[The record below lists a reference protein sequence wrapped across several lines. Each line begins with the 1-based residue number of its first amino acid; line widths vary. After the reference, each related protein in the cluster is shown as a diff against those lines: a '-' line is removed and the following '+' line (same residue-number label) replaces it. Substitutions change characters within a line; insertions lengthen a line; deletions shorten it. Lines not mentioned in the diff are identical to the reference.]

1 MAFTRSQA
9 TGLLNQA
16 EMGLFDDSRAHSLRG
31 LDASQLGK
39 RIERSRKARDRA
51 RDLLKRQKLASRSK
65 TGSKRGASGQANER
79 TGRKAELLADILG
92 RFEDQLKQVGKRDRQ
107 DATKSPRKPAAG
119 KDGKKPSTA
128 TKASKAQATP
138 NKTAASKPAARK
150 AAPGKTASR
159 KTAASKAKAAK
170 PATDKAASP
179 RPADRTPSLRA
190 ASGKTAG
197 ASGKSGSRTSS
208 AASPGAKPAR
218 KDKDASRPIT
228 PKRALANTRK
238 LLEAKRARQR
248 QGLPWQ
254 TLDPGHDHLPQAG
267 YPSRQAAEQAE
278 DLHAGESRITPIQGS
293 ISTRDRKHQGK
304 RDHRRD
310 SE

>member
-16 EMGLFDDSRAHSLRG
+16 EMGLFDDSRANALRG
-31 LDASQLGK
+31 LDAGQLGK
-39 RIERSRKARDRA
+39 RVERARKARDRA

-92 RFEDQLKQVGKRDRQ
+92 RFEDQLKQVEKRDRQ
-107 DATKSPRKPAAG
+107 DAAKSPRKPAAG
-119 KDGKKPSTA
+119 KNDKKPSTA
-128 TKASKAQATP
+128 TKSAKAKAAP
-138 NKTAASKPAARK
+138 KKTAASKPAARK
-150 AAPGKTASR
+150 AAPGKTASK
-159 KTAASKAKAAK
+159 KTAGNKTRTAK
-170 PATDKAASP
+170 PAADKAASP
-179 RPADRTPSLRA
+179 RPADRKPSSRTA
-190 ASGKTAG
+190 AGKTEG
-197 ASGKSGSRTSS
+197 ASGKDGSRKSPV
-208 AASPGAKPAR
+208 ASPGAKPAP

-228 PKRALANTRK
+228 PKRALDNTRK

-267 YPSRQAAEQAE
+267 YQSGQAAEQAE

-293 ISTRDRKHQGK
+293 ISTRDRKNQGK

>member
-16 EMGLFDDSRAHSLRG
+16 EMSLFDDSRANSLRG

-39 RIERSRKARDRA
+39 RVERSRKARDRA

-92 RFEDQLKQVGKRDRQ
+92 RFEDQLKQIGKRDRQ
-107 DATKSPRKPAAG
+107 DAAKPPRKPAAG
-119 KDGKKPSTA
+119 KDGKKPSA
-128 TKASKAQATP
+128 AKKSSKAKSTP

-150 AAPGKTASR
+150 ATPGKTTSK

-170 PATDKAASP
+170 PAADKAASP

-190 ASGKTAG
+190 ASAKTAG
-197 ASGKSGSRTSS
+197 ASGKSGLRTSS
-208 AASPGAKPAR
+208 AASSGAKPAG
-218 KDKDASRPIT
+218 KDKDGPRPIT

-267 YPSRQAAEQAE
+267 YQSGQAAEQAE

-304 RDHRRD
+304 RDHRGD